1 MCTTIFILTQN
12 EPSRCSQELVV
23 IFALLMLQHVVC
35 CLLSSAG
42 ALTKDSVLEI
52 TYVFLLVLFLHNMLR
67 YVSNEQHNIKMHA

>member
-42 ALTKDSVLEI
+42 ELTKESVLEI
-52 TYVFLLVLFLHNMLR
+52 MYVFLCILFLHNMLR
-67 YVSNEQHNIKMHA
+67 DVSNEQHNIKIRA